1 MIKVTSFDVGRKITP
16 ENGKGV
22 ISTRIVTKPNFAVRF
37 DVDHSM
43 PEKSFPDRTRKF
55 GERKKSWK
63 LIDGEV
69 EEIQWSS
76 NDGCRKW
83 IKRLLTIGNILAIAA
98 SICILFSVSYLCF
111 TRYIF
116 FQLYESFII

>member
-16 ENGKGV
+16 EHGNGV
-22 ISTRIVTKPNFAVRF
+22 TNTCIVRKPSFAVRF
-37 DVDHSM
+37 DVDHSI
-43 PEKSFPDRTRKF
+43 PEKSFPDRSRKL

-76 NDGCRKW
+76 DDGCRKW
-83 IKRLLTIGNILAIAA
+83 IKRLLTIGNIIAIAA
-98 SICILFSVSYLCF
+98 SICILLSVSYLCF
-111 TRYIF
+111 TR
-116 FQLYESFII
+116 

>member
-1 MIKVTSFDVGRKITP
+1 MIKVTSVDIGRKISP
-16 ENGKGV
+16 ENGNEVMG
-22 ISTRIVTKPNFAVRF
+22 SHIVRKPSIAVRF
-37 DVDHSM
+37 DIDHSM
-43 PEKSFPDRTRKF
+43 SEKSYAVRTRKL

-69 EEIQWSS
+69 EDIQWSS

-83 IKRLLTIGNILAIAA
+83 IKRFLTIGNILAIAA

-111 TRYIF
+111 TR
-116 FQLYESFII
+116 